1 MIQEID
7 FLPQSY
13 HVVRQRRK
21 KRNWRRSIAA
31 VCLLLMGLGTVQQ
44 QRTESNLQKKRDQI
58 RAESSRM
65 IAQLGDPVQVQQQI
79 DDLDARAELRVMLML
94 RPRPTRVLETLT
106 GLLPKHVSLKSL
118 RAAPEMTA
126 QTNASSHPIADTR
139 AGVEQEAHPFEDD
152 LLELEQEL
160 TAFRQSV
167 SLRGTAPDDVAVS
180 EYIRR
185 LDDSGL
191 FDDVRLQFTEELEF
205 REHRLRTFEIR
216 LLVRRPRRA
225 TDPRPNSASVS
236 ATLTNGGQS

>member
-1 MIQEID
+1 MVQEID

-13 HVVRQRRK
+13 HVARQRRK

-65 IAQLGDPVQVQQQI
+65 IAQLGDPVQLQQQI
-79 DDLDARAELRVMLML
+79 HDLDARAELRVMLML
-94 RPRPTRVLETLT
+94 RPRPTRVLESLT
-106 GLLPKHVSLKSL
+106 RLLPKHVSLKSL
-118 RAAPEMTA
+118 RAAPEMAA
-126 QTNASSHPIADTR
+126 QTNDSPHPIADNR
-139 AGVEQEAHPFEDD
+139 AGVEQEERPFEGD
-152 LLELEQEL
+152 LLELEQEI

-167 SLRGTAPDDVAVS
+167 ALRGIAPDDVAVS

-191 FDDVRLQFTEELEF
+191 FDDVRLQFTEEFEF

-216 LLVRRPRRA
+216 LLVRRPRRTA
-225 TDPRPNSASVS
+225 DPRANSQSVS
-236 ATLTNGGQS
+236 AVLKSGGQS